1 MNILKIK
8 DPQGNW
14 VDIPA
19 LKGDKGD
26 KGDPG
31 ISPTIDSTLSQANQA
46 ADAKAVG
53 DALAEKLNIVNFT
66 NLIAP
71 VENEFKAT
79 RNYTSGSL
87 FIVDNILYKATAN
100 IANGGTIT
108 PNTNCTP
115 TTLAEIIAAL

>member
-53 DALAEKLNIVNFT
+53 DKIDEITLTFA

-71 VENEFKAT
+71 VEVTYKAT
-79 RNYTSGSL
+79 QNYTADSL
-87 FIVDNILYKATAN
+87 FIINNILYKATAN
-100 IANGGTIT
+100 IANDDTIT
-108 PNTNCTP
+108 PNINCTA

>member
-53 DALAEKLNIVNFT
+53 DKIDEITLTFA

-71 VENEFKAT
+71 VETTYIAT
-79 RNYTSGSL
+79 QNYTAGSL
-87 FIVDNILYKATAN
+87 FIIDNILYKATAN
-100 IANGGTIT
+100 IANDGTIT
-108 PNTNCTP
+108 PNTNCIP
-115 TTLAEIIAAL
+115 TTLAEIIATL

>member
-14 VDIPA
+14 IDIPA

-31 ISPTIDSTLSQANQA
+31 ISPTIDSTLSQTNQA

-53 DALAEKLNIVNFT
+53 DKIDEITLI
-66 NLIAP
+66 IAP
-71 VENEFKAT
+71 VETIYIAT
-79 RNYTSGSL
+79 QNYTVGSL
-87 FIVDNILYKATAN
+87 FIVNNILYKATAN

>member
-31 ISPTIDSTLSQANQA
+31 ISPIIDSTLSQANQA

-53 DALAEKLNIVNFT
+53 DKIDEITLTFA

-71 VENEFKAT
+71 VEVTYIAT
-79 RNYTSGSL
+79 QNYTAGSL
-87 FIVDNILYKATAN
+87 FIVNNILYKATTN
-100 IANGGTIT
+100 IANGDTIT
-108 PNTNCTP
+108 PNTNCIP

>member
-1 MNILKIK
+1 MSALKIK
-8 DPQGNW
+8 DNQNNW
-14 VDIPA
+14 INLPG

-53 DALAEKLNIVNFT
+53 DKIDEITLI
-66 NLIAP
+66 IAP
-71 VENEFKAT
+71 VETTYKAT
-79 RNYTSGSL
+79 QNYTSGSL
-87 FIVDNILYKATAN
+87 FIVDNILYKATTN
-100 IANGGTIT
+100 IANGETIT